1 VKAPWVAALGAT
13 LLMQVVASFMG
24 QSLPV
29 VAPLLTDS
37 LGLAAEAIGNLSALN
52 AFGTVLF
59 LAFGGPFLARL
70 GPVRMLQA
78 GAALSA
84 AGLLALSIGS
94 VPAMMLAALLLG
106 IGYGP
111 SPPAG
116 SRILAATAP
125 PAHRTLIFS
134 VKQAGAPVGGMLAGL
149 VTAPVASAF
158 GWGTALIVCATT
170 ALLSALAIQHL
181 RADLDAER
189 DPQRPVGLRAV
200 LAPAT
205 LAAPLLALRLA
216 PGLLPL
222 TLLAVSFAVVQGC
235 LFTFTVTW
243 LVETRGLTLV
253 EAGGAFAAMQGAGV
267 VARIALGWL
276 ADRTGRP
283 SVNLLVQ
290 GGAAAAAMLL
300 LASLPMEPGPLLA
313 SLLAAVAG
321 FVAASW
327 NGIYL
332 AEVARLVPRDRVSE
346 ATSGSTL
353 LTFLGYVAGPAAFAL
368 LVKASGG
375 WGLPMV
381 AVALQLAAV
390 TGLVAPVLLRGA
402 SARAP

>member
-1 VKAPWVAALGAT
+1 MRAPWIAALGAT
-13 LLMQVVASFMG
+13 LLMQVIASFMA

-52 AFGTVLF
+52 ALGTVLF

-84 AGLLALSIGS
+84 IGLLALGIGT
-94 VPAMMLAALLLG
+94 VPALAFAALLLG

-125 PAHRTLIFS
+125 PQHRSLIFS
-134 VKQAGAPVGGMLAGL
+134 VKQAGAPLGGVLAGL
-149 VTAPVASAF
+149 VTAPIAAAY
-158 GWGTALIVCATT
+158 GWGTALLVCAAT
-170 ALLSALAIQHL
+170 AFIAAASIQGL
-181 RADLDAER
+181 RRDLDSER
-189 DPQRPVGLRAV
+189 DAARSIGLASVFSRH
-200 LAPAT
+200 T
-205 LAAPLLALRLA
+205 LAAPFSALGLA
-216 PGLLPL
+216 PALLPL
-222 TLLAVSFAVVQGC
+222 TWLAVSFAIVQGC

-243 LVETRGLTLV
+243 LVETRGLSLV
-253 EAGGAFAAMQGAGV
+253 AAGSAFAAMQGGGV

-283 SVNLLVQ
+283 TLNLLVQ
-290 GGAAAAAMLL
+290 GLAASGAVLL
-300 LASLPMEPGPLLA
+300 LAAMPAAPSLALAA
-313 SLLAAVAG
+313 SLSGLAG

-327 NGIYL
+327 NGVYM
-332 AEVARLVPRDRVSE
+332 AEVARLSPRDRVSD

-353 LTFLGYVAGPAAFAL
+353 LTFLGYVAGPALFGL
-368 LVKASGG
+368 LVTASGG
-375 WGLPMV
+375 WVVPML
-381 AVALQLAAV
+381 AIAAQLAVV
-390 TGLVAPVLLRGA
+390 TLLVAPVLLRA
-402 SARAP
+402 AR

>member
-1 VKAPWVAALGAT
+1 MRAPWIAALGAT
-13 LLMQVVASFMG
+13 LLMQVVASFMA

-29 VAPLLTDS
+29 VAPLLTGS
-37 LGLAAEAIGNLSALN
+37 IGLAAEAIGNLSALN

-84 AGLLALSIGS
+84 IGLLALSLGS
-94 VPAMMLAALLLG
+94 VPAMMLAAVLLG

-134 VKQAGAPVGGMLAGL
+134 VKQAGAPVGGVLAGL

-158 GWGTALIVCATT
+158 GWGTALLVCAAT
-170 ALLSALAIQHL
+170 AFVSAAAIQGL
-181 RADLDAER
+181 RATLDAER
-189 DPQRPVGLRAV
+189 DPRRPIGPRAV
-200 LAPAT
+200 LAPST
-205 LAAPLLALRLA
+205 LAAPMLALRLSPA
-216 PGLLPL
+216 LLPL
-222 TLLAVSFAVVQGC
+222 TLLAVSFAMVQGC

-243 LVETRGLTLV
+243 LVETRGLSLV

-283 SVNLLVQ
+283 SVNLLLQ
-290 GGAAAAAMLL
+290 GGAAAAAVLL
-300 LASLPMEPGPLLA
+300 LVLMPADAGPLLA
-313 SLLAAVAG
+313 SALAALVG

-332 AEVARLVPRDRVSE
+332 AEVARLVPRDRISE

-353 LTFLGYVAGPAAFAL
+353 LTFLGYVAGPAVFAL

-375 WGLPMV
+375 WDLPLV
-381 AVALQLAAV
+381 AVAVQLAVVSA
-390 TGLVAPVLLRGA
+390 LVAPALLREG
-402 SARAP
+402 RR